1 MACAFNTCLWGT
13 FPPPVL
19 IGLPSLAYSEVRIEI
34 GTLALASTG
43 IRVGNST
50 AGMVDACGYLLVVP
64 TLTCWSPTD
73 CILCSVDVTQ
83 EVIGPIGLLPIES
96 DDSSSYISDYSSG
109 ADFIISDV
117 ISQKSEHSSLYR
129 LSDLELGWSDE
140 TGQVCFASL
149 GEALCLAVDVFQI

>member
-1 MACAFNTCLWGT
+1 MGHLSTTRFDWS
-13 FPPPVL
+13 
-19 IGLPSLAYSEVRIEI
+19 PSLAHSEVRIEI

-83 EVIGPIGLLPIES
+83 EVIGPIGLLPLES
-96 DDSSSYISDYSSG
+96 DNSSSYISDFSSG
-109 ADFIISDV
+109 VIISDV
-117 ISQKSEHSSLYR
+117 ISQKSEHSPLHR
-129 LSDLELGWSDE
+129 LSEL
-140 TGQVCFASL
+140 
-149 GEALCLAVDVFQI
+149 